1 MYASSAQIATSKVEV
16 SNKKRRAML
25 SAAETPITNATHAST
40 FGQHIITFIMASF
53 AVFTPLKSMILA
65 LLFLV
70 IVDTITGI
78 AAAIITKKP
87 LTSRK
92 LSRTI
97 AKTLVY
103 ITTVC
108 VVFVANKFLLSSGD
122 FSLPLDTLIASF
134 IGLTELKSILEN
146 LHKIQKQ
153 PLLQYLIDKLA
164 SDTSSVINQIDPDTE
179 LQSKPRV
186 KRGKKNGTSNRPK

>member
-1 MYASSAQIATSKVEV
+1 MFASEQIATPNGEV
-16 SNKKRRAML
+16 SNKKRRSSMI
-25 SAAETPITNATHAST
+25 SAETPITNATYASS
-40 FGQHIITFIMASF
+40 FGQHVVTLIMASL
-53 AVFTPLKSMILA
+53 AVFTPLKSMLLA

-70 IVDTITGI
+70 VIDTITGL
-78 AAAIITKKP
+78 AAAVVTKRP

-103 ITTVC
+103 MTTVC
-108 VVFVANKFLLSSGD
+108 VVFVANKYLLSSGE

-153 PLLQYLIDKLA
+153 PLLQFLIDKLA
-164 SDTSSVINQIDPDTE
+164 ADTSSVVDQIDPQAKT
-179 LQSKPRV
+179 K
-186 KRGKKNGTSNRPK
+186 KGKKNGTSNRPK